1 MSRDELKKLKEKQE
15 KGNIKMVHKSIK
27 KDGTTNVFWSQ
38 AFPFQSKKNRSISMS
53 VASSHYIIYIS
64 ISVSI
69 SGLEQKTYDDHQHIP
84 KSMAKQ

>member
-15 KGNIKMVHKSIK
+15 KGNIRMVHKSIK

-38 AFPFQSKKNRSISMS
+38 AFPFQSKKNRSISVIILYDIIS
-53 VASSHYIIYIS
+53 VS